1 MHKDIYLS
9 NSSVW
14 MNKVKRLFALI
25 FICLFLFSAES
36 HGQEYNYYHYDVK
49 DGLSGINVYSI
60 AQDKDGFLWF
70 GTETGLSRF
79 DGKNFK
85 NYTISD
91 GLVDND
97 IIYVFADSKNRVW
110 IFPFKNSI
118 YYYYQGKIYNK
129 SNDSLLKKFNIKNE
143 IFRACEDKHGN
154 IFFMETERL
163 HILSTNDSL
172 TETDSVEGHP
182 FINQMCSIDN
192 EGTCELYI
200 NLKNWP
206 LQHVSYYKYENG
218 MFAYQ
223 DSLYNYNF
231 ARNTFEINAKYT
243 VIRNGPYFKI
253 SNRKTNE
260 HYDFNVP
267 AHFRTV
273 SYIDE
278 TSFAIS
284 TFFKTYIFNVDKRK
298 IVDSFLTNQ
307 AINKCFKDNEDNLW
321 FCTMNEGVYRLSS
334 TRIKIYKTL
343 ENGKEMPVYAIRNYN
358 NKLFIGSASSLWCLS
373 VNKLQEIPIE
383 TNYNITKIL
392 AIEVLNDKKL
402 IIGSS
407 MGLFILYNSKDV
419 THLGDIAIK
428 DLFFGKD
435 SLLMA
440 TDRGIFRSSLTEL
453 SLNNKLWNSRA
464 TCIYKTKKGCYI
476 GTLNGLYVSDD
487 KNNNSFSNLGSTVLT
502 LRDKI
507 IKIAEAS
514 NGDLWIATENNGVV
528 ALRDNKVIYQLT
540 NKRGLTS
547 NSCRSLYVYKNYIW
561 VGTDKGIS
569 KVDISK
575 YPFKIT
581 NYTAADGLDCEIINC
596 IYATGDSVFAG
607 TPYGLTFFNANTT
620 VQKSICN
627 LKLLDIQSRD
637 ANWYF
642 KQDSIHL
649 SSRDNLLRF
658 EYAGISFASAGDI
671 TYYYQLK
678 GLSDDWQST
687 RQNVLEFP
695 SLYPGDYDLNMYA
708 VNKYGV
714 KSKTL
719 TVHFT
724 KAKHYWQL
732 WWVQVF
738 LLFIVAALI
747 WLIARARIRSVR
759 KKADENLLRE
769 RRINELEQMA
779 LKAQMNPHFIFNS
792 INSIQQ
798 YVFSGNV
805 AEANEYITNFSS
817 LVRQTLDMSGKKF
830 ITLTEEIMYLKAYLG
845 LEQKKYEHCFNF
857 TIVVDEDTDET
868 ILLPPLLIQPF
879 VENSIRHGVLNLK
892 KEIGKILV
900 HFSKETNALCCI
912 VEDNGIGRA
921 NAIQL
926 KMNVNPMYQSKG
938 MELVKNRI
946 ESLNNIYNSEIT
958 VGIED
963 INDHHATGTRVIIK
977 FPLGY
982 DEQNN

>member
-1 MHKDIYLS
+1 MKQILLTFLA
-9 NSSVW
+9 
-14 MNKVKRLFALI
+14 LFILNVYCI
-25 FICLFLFSAES
+25 S
-36 HGQEYNYYHYDVK
+36 QQYNYYHYDVK
-49 DGLSGINVYSI
+49 NGLSGNNVYAIS
-60 AQDKDGFLWF
+60 QDKDGFLWIA
-70 GTETGLSRF
+70 TETGLSRF
-79 DGKNFK
+79 DGTRFKNFRAE
-85 NYTISD
+85 D
-91 GLVDND
+91 GLNDNE
-97 IIYVFADSKNRVW
+97 IIGLFVDSKNRVW
-110 IFPFKNSI
+110 IFPFKNAI
-118 YYYYQGKIYNK
+118 YYYYQGKIYN
-129 SNDSLLKKFNIKNE
+129 STNDSLLKRFNLKDE
-143 IFRACEDKHGN
+143 VFRASEDKNGN
-154 IFFMETERL
+154 IIFLEANRI
-163 HILSTNDSL
+163 HILSPDNHITEINKIHGKNISASGVGVSSNGNILLHIILSGGKDNSIFLYEYANAELIPKLTFQNTHFSRSSITINKSYWVIRDKLFFRIYNQNKDEYFTLKVPEHFHTISYINDSCFL
-172 TETDSVEGHP
+172 
-182 FINQMCSIDN
+182 
-192 EGTCELYI
+192 
-200 NLKNWP
+200 
-206 LQHVSYYKYENG
+206 
-218 MFAYQ
+218 
-223 DSLYNYNF
+223 
-231 ARNTFEINAKYT
+231 
-243 VIRNGPYFKI
+243 
-253 SNRKTNE
+253 
-260 HYDFNVP
+260 
-267 AHFRTV
+267 
-273 SYIDE
+273 
-278 TSFAIS
+278 IS
-284 TFFKTYIFNVDKRK
+284 TFSKTLLYNVNQKR
-298 IVDSFLTNQ
+298 IVDSFLLGKVTN
-307 AINKCFKDNEDNLW
+307 NCFSDSENNLW
-321 FCTMNEGVYRLSS
+321 FATSTQGIYQLSS
-334 TRIKIYKTL
+334 TKFRTYRMSSDL
-343 ENGKEMPVYAIRNYN
+343 NYAPVYSMSFLNGLLYLGSEENLLGELNISKNVFKTFHLNDNVGIKYFTQILARGDD
-358 NKLFIGSASSLWCLS
+358 LFIGSNIGLFKT
-373 VNKLQEIPIE
+373 NK
-383 TNYNITKIL
+383 NYNQVSVCL
-392 AIEVLNDKKL
+392 P
-402 IIGSS
+402 S
-407 MGLFILYNSKDV
+407 
-419 THLGDIAIK
+419 IAIK
-428 DLFFGKD
+428 NFIIQDNNVIVA
-435 SLLMA
+435 S
-440 TDRGIFRSSLTEL
+440 DRGVFSISLSDYKKIDTI
-453 SLNNKLWNSRA
+453 WNSRA
-464 TCIYKTKKGCYI
+464 TCVFKSKNSYYI
-476 GTLNGLYVSDD
+476 GTLNNVYVVDD
-487 KNNNSFSNLGSTVLT
+487 KDSITDLGSRLPLLKNKIV
-502 LRDKI
+502 KI
-507 IKIAEAS
+507 IGIN
-514 NGDLWIATENNGVV
+514 NGDLWIGTENDGIICLRKQKIVKHLTIKNGLSSNFCK
-528 ALRDNKVIYQLT
+528 AL
-540 NKRGLTS
+540 
-547 NSCRSLYVYKNYIW
+547 YKSGNNIW
-561 VGTDKGIS
+561 LGTINGIDKI
-569 KVDISK
+569 DILNNL
-575 YPFKIT
+575 IT

-900 HFSKETNALCCI
+900 HFSKETNTLCCI

>member
-1 MHKDIYLS
+1 MVASD
-9 NSSVW
+9 
-14 MNKVKRLFALI
+14 RAAFE
-25 FICLFLFSAES
+25 FS
-36 HGQEYNYYHYDVK
+36 
-49 DGLSGINVYSI
+49 I
-60 AQDKDGFLWF
+60 
-70 GTETGLSRF
+70 T
-79 DGKNFK
+79 
-85 NYTISD
+85 
-91 GLVDND
+91 
-97 IIYVFADSKNRVW
+97 
-110 IFPFKNSI
+110 
-118 YYYYQGKIYNK
+118 
-129 SNDSLLKKFNIKNE
+129 
-143 IFRACEDKHGN
+143 
-154 IFFMETERL
+154 
-163 HILSTNDSL
+163 
-172 TETDSVEGHP
+172 
-182 FINQMCSIDN
+182 
-192 EGTCELYI
+192 
-200 NLKNWP
+200 
-206 LQHVSYYKYENG
+206 NG
-218 MFAYQ
+218 M
-223 DSLYNYNF
+223 N
-231 ARNTFEINAKYT
+231 
-243 VIRNGPYFKI
+243 
-253 SNRKTNE
+253 
-260 HYDFNVP
+260 
-267 AHFRTV
+267 
-273 SYIDE
+273 ID
-278 TSFAIS
+278 TI
-284 TFFKTYIFNVDKRK
+284 
-298 IVDSFLTNQ
+298 
-307 AINKCFKDNEDNLW
+307 W
-321 FCTMNEGVYRLSS
+321 
-334 TRIKIYKTL
+334 
-343 ENGKEMPVYAIRNYN
+343 N
-358 NKLFIGSASSLWCLS
+358 N
-373 VNKLQEIPIE
+373 
-383 TNYNITKIL
+383 
-392 AIEVLNDKKL
+392 
-402 IIGSS
+402 
-407 MGLFILYNSKDV
+407 
-419 THLGDIAIK
+419 
-428 DLFFGKD
+428 
-435 SLLMA
+435 
-440 TDRGIFRSSLTEL
+440 
-453 SLNNKLWNSRA
+453 RA
-464 TCIYKTKKGCYI
+464 TYAVKMHNRYFI
-476 GTLNGLYVSDD
+476 GTLNGLYSVDND
-487 KNNNSFSNLGSTVLT
+487 KMRTQINWGNSFSQLK
-502 LRDKI
+502 DKI
-507 IKIAEAS
+507 ICLKPSA
-514 NGDLWIATENNGVV
+514 NGDLWIGTENNGLLC
-528 ALRDNKVIYQLT
+528 LRDNKLFCHLT
-540 NKRGLTS
+540 AQDGLVS
-547 NSCRSLYVYKNYIW
+547 NLCRCINIHNTDIW